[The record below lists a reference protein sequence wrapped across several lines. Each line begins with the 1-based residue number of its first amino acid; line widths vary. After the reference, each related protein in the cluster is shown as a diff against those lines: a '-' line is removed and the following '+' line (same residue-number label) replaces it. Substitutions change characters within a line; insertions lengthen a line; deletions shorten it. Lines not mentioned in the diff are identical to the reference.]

1 MVVSDMILARDL
13 RKKENLL
20 AIENKAGYYKWWAG
34 ASEFEIILKEL
45 NVDLETIKSSV
56 EIKDD
61 LFCIY
66 VGIAAKESVR
76 DRLNWHVND
85 SHTASRV
92 KKGTLSTFRQSIS
105 SLVAHNQYDKT
116 ATDSFIDRLYVEWFY
131 SDNKIKS
138 EAAKIELHDIERQL
152 LNRHLMILNIQDNHH
167 PLAVEI
173 KKKLRYLRKLSKEQK

>member
-1 MVVSDMILARDL
+1 MILARDL

-92 KKGTLSTFRQSIS
+92 KKRN
-105 SLVAHNQYDKT
+105 A
-116 ATDSFIDRLYVEWFY
+116 LYIPTEHF
-131 SDNKIKS
+131 KS
-138 EAAKIELHDIERQL
+138 CCA
-152 LNRHLMILNIQDNHH
+152 
-167 PLAVEI
+167 
-173 KKKLRYLRKLSKEQK
+173 